1 MIERLE
7 EEDEYLGF
15 EEFHDKKEEELDND
29 RNEHF
34 YYYTKLLEDE
44 ENDKEK
50 RAIALG
56 YITEEQYR
64 KYIEKLKKEIE
75 KSKNQT
81 IDELREKRREEWRE
95 MNEETKYLKKI
106 YVGAKYF
113 VEVMRNMVNLNEKI
127 N

>member
-1 MIERLE
+1 MNIWGLKNFMI
-7 EEDEYLGF
+7 
-15 EEFHDKKEEELDND
+15 KKDEELDND

-56 YITEEQYR
+56 YVTEEQNR

-75 KSKNQT
+75 KSENQT

-95 MNEETKYLKKI
+95 MNEERKYLKKI
-106 YVGAKYF
+106 FVGGKFF
-113 VEVMRNMVNLNEKI
+113 VEVMRNMVNINEKI